1 MTEGN
6 RLILE
11 RPPWLSVKIVPKDTD
26 PSWRA
31 LALQLHFSGLE

>member
-11 RPPWLSVKIVPKDTD
+11 RPPWLSVKIVLKDTD
-26 PSWRA
+26 PTWRT
-31 LALQLHFSGLE
+31 LQLHFSCLE